1 MTVKKVQVKRSRR
14 KTLAVEVTADSE
26 VVVRAPYGVPLAEI
40 QAFLDEK
47 SDWIQSHL
55 QYMKKRAARQAAL
68 PAISPAE
75 ILRLKEKARI
85 YIPGR
90 AAHYAA
96 RMGVRFGRI
105 TIRAQ
110 KTRWG
115 SCTSSGNLNFN
126 CLLMLTPPEV
136 IAYVVVHELCHR
148 LHMDH
153 SPAFWQE
160 VERWYPDYRPWKNW
174 LREYGSQ
181 LIGRMTAGEK

>member
-1 MTVKKVQVKRSRR
+1 
-14 KTLAVEVTADSE
+14 
-26 VVVRAPYGVPLAEI
+26 
-40 QAFLDEK
+40 
-47 SDWIQSHL
+47 
-55 QYMKKRAARQAAL
+55 
-68 PAISPAE
+68 
-75 ILRLKEKARI
+75 
-85 YIPGR
+85 
-90 AAHYAA
+90 
-96 RMGVRFGRI
+96 MGVRFGRI

-136 IAYVVVHELCHR
+136 IDYVVVHELCHR